1 MSFKKFSTDQ
11 TKPSDQKADDAPKA
25 APTQAQPTNVPE
37 KKSAE

>member
-11 TKPSDQKADDAPKA
+11 AKPSDQKAADAAKA
-25 APTQAQPTNVPE
+25 APTQAQPTSAPE